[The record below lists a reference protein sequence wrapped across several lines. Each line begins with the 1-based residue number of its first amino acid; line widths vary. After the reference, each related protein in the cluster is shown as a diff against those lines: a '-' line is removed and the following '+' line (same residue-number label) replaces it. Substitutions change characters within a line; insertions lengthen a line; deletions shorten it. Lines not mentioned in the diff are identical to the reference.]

1 MDLADFGAAQ
11 LARMIVAGET
21 TSLELVEACIA
32 RIDAREGDVGAWVH
46 LDRDFARKQAGDRD
60 ARHASGMPCG
70 PLHGIPVGIK
80 DIFDTEDFP
89 TENGTVL
96 AAGRRPM
103 KDSTAVS
110 LLAAAGA
117 VIMGKTVTTEL
128 AMYSPG
134 KTRNPHDPERTPG
147 GSSSG
152 SAAAVAAGMVPL
164 AIGSQT
170 NGSVIRPA
178 SFCGVVGFKPTHGRI
193 SRTGV
198 LALSRVLD
206 HVGVFARSLEDA
218 ALIAECLMAHDAA
231 DPDTRP
237 AAAPQLSEIC
247 LAEPPAEPRFA
258 FVKSPVWDR
267 ADPATQAAFGEL
279 HEFLGK
285 RCDEVALPP
294 EFDAVIDDYGN
305 VLKADLARFLSG
317 YMERGEDRLSSILRG
332 LIDEGRTVTAV
343 DYNAS
348 VDRISPLADWVQS
361 LCDDYDAILTPAAR
375 GEAPRGLDATGDPI
389 FCSTWTYL
397 GAPALTVPLL
407 EGENGMPIGVQ
418 LVGPRGDDARLLRT
432 ANWLVRNVAEG
443 DAG

>member
-1 MDLADFGAAQ
+1 MDLADFGATQ
-11 LARMIVAGET
+11 LVGMLESGTI

-32 RIDAREGDVGAWVH
+32 RIDARDGDIGAWTH
-46 LDRDFARKQAGDRD
+46 LDHDFARAQAENCDVL
-60 ARHASGMPCG
+60 HASGNPCG

-80 DIFDTEDFP
+80 DIFDTDDFP
-89 TENGTVL
+89 TEYGTVL
-96 AAGRRPM
+96 AAGHRPLA
-103 KDSTAVS
+103 DCGAVS
-110 LLAAAGA
+110 RLKAAGA

-193 SRTGV
+193 SRDGV

-218 ALIAECLMAHDAA
+218 ALIAECLMGHDAA

-237 AAAPQLSEIC
+237 AAAPRLAEIC
-247 LAEPPAEPRFA
+247 RTEPPAEPRFA
-258 FVKSPVWDR
+258 FVKSPVWDK
-267 ADPATQAAFGEL
+267 AEPATQAAFGEL
-279 HEFLGK
+279 HEFLGE
-285 RCDEVALPP
+285 RCDAVALPP
-294 EFDAVIDDYGN
+294 EFDAVIGDYGN
-305 VLKADLARFLSG
+305 VLKADIARNLSG
-317 YMERGEDRLSSILRG
+317 YRARGEDRLSDVMRG
-332 LIDEGRTVTAV
+332 LMRDGDAVTAV
-343 DYNAS
+343 DYNTS
-348 VDRISPLADWVQS
+348 VDRIGPLADWVQS
-361 LCDDYDAILTPAAR
+361 LCEDYDAILTPAAR
-375 GEAPRGLDATGDPI
+375 GEAPLGLDATGDPI
-389 FCSTWTYL
+389 FCTIWTYL
-397 GAPALTVPLL
+397 GVPALTVPLM
-407 EGENGMPIGVQ
+407 EGENGMPLGVQ

-432 ANWLVRNVAEG
+432 AHWLVQKVAED
-443 DAG
+443 DAE

>member
-1 MDLADFGAAQ
+1 MDLADLGAAR
-11 LARMIVAGET
+11 LVRMIENGEK

-32 RIDAREGDVGAWVH
+32 RIDAREDDVGAWAH
-46 LDRDFARKQAGDRD
+46 LDHDFAREQAEKCDTL
-60 ARHASGMPCG
+60 HASGMPCG

-80 DIFDTEDFP
+80 DIFDTADFP
-89 TENGTVL
+89 TECGTVIS
-96 AAGRRPM
+96 AGRRPV

-110 LLAAAGA
+110 LLKAAGA

-128 AMYSPG
+128 AVYSPG

-152 SAAAVAAGMVPL
+152 SVAAVAAGMVPL

-198 LALSRVLD
+198 LALSRILD

-218 ALIAECLMAHDAA
+218 ALIGECLMVYDPA

-237 AAAPQLSEIC
+237 AAAPRLSEIC
-247 LAEPPAEPRFA
+247 LHEPPAEPRFA
-258 FVKSPVWDR
+258 FVKSPVWDK
-267 ADPATQAAFGEL
+267 AEPAAQAAFGEL
-279 HEFLGK
+279 HEFLGD
-285 RCDEVALPP
+285 RCHEVALPP
-294 EFDAVIDDYGN
+294 EFDAAVGN
-305 VLKADLARFLSG
+305 HRTIMHADLARFLSG
-317 YMERGEDRLSSILRG
+317 YMERGEDQLSDILRG
-332 LIDEGRTVTAV
+332 MISDGKTVTAV
-343 DYNAS
+343 DYNTS
-348 VDRISPLADWVQS
+348 VDQISPMADWVQS
-361 LCDDYDAILTPAAR
+361 LCDDYDAILTPAAC
-375 GEAPRGLDATGDPI
+375 GEAPLGLEATGDPI
-389 FCSTWTYL
+389 FCSIWTYL
-397 GAPALTVPLL
+397 GVPALSVPLM
-407 EGENGMPIGVQ
+407 EGGNGMPIGVQ

-432 ANWLVRNVAEG
+432 AKWLVRSVAEG

>member
-11 LARMIVAGET
+11 LSGMIERGEIS
-21 TSLELVEACIA
+21 SLELVEACIA
-32 RIDAREGDVGAWVH
+32 RIDAREDDIRAWTH
-46 LDRDFARKQAGDRD
+46 LDHDFARKQAEARD
-60 ARHASGMPCG
+60 AHRASGDPCG

-80 DIFDTEDFP
+80 DIFDTDDFP

-96 AAGRRPM
+96 SAGRRPM
-103 KDSTAVS
+103 RDCTAVR
-110 LLAAAGA
+110 LLKSAGA
-117 VIMGKTVTTEL
+117 VIMGKTVTTEF

-152 SAAAVAAGMVPL
+152 SAAAVAAGMTPL

-193 SRTGV
+193 SRNGV

-218 ALIAECLMAHDAA
+218 ALIAECLMGHDPA

-237 AAAPQLSEIC
+237 AAAPRLAEIC
-247 LAEPPAEPRFA
+247 ATEPPAPPRLA
-258 FVKSPVWDR
+258 FVKSTVWDK

-279 HEFLGK
+279 HEFLGN
-285 RCDEVALPP
+285 RCDEVALPG
-294 EFDAVIDDYGN
+294 EFDAVIADYQT

-317 YMERGEDRLSSILRG
+317 YMAHGEERVSSVLRG
-332 LIDEGRTVTAV
+332 LIDDGKTVTAV
-343 DYNAS
+343 DYNNA
-348 VDRISPLADWVQS
+348 VDRMQPLADWVQS
-361 LCDDYDAILTPAAR
+361 LGEEYDAILTPATR
-375 GEAPRGLDATGDPI
+375 GEAPLGLDATGDPI
-389 FCSTWTYL
+389 FCSTWTYM
-397 GAPALTVPLL
+397 GVPSLSL
-407 EGENGMPIGVQ
+407 PLMEGENGMPIGVQ
-418 LVGPRGDDARLLRT
+418 LVAPRGDDARLLRT
-432 ANWLVRNVAEG
+432 ANWLVQKIAE
-443 DAG
+443 DD